1 MGSILGPVS
10 DDNVLLYVRITSC
23 STVMENLVSV
33 AVWYISEV
41 ECNFVEICTSDI
53 LIIQLL
59 LGVGYCYYSVGFGPK
74 IPVPNTIRLLHG
86 NKRPFTR

>member
-1 MGSILGPVS
+1 MGQDAEIPLRMGSILGPVS

-41 ECNFVEICTSDI
+41 ECNFVEICTLDI

-59 LGVGYCYYSVGFGPK
+59 LGVGYCYYSVPPYGTG
-74 IPVPNTIRLLHG
+74 V
-86 NKRPFTR
+86 RP